1 MIAVLPDITLIAPQ
15 AVLPRSSSAEW
26 AAAPMEAI
34 RLIDYEYAGLNAVAY
49 DIANHWCE
57 YAADYGTDT
66 PEVLDYGKLPNPEQR
81 VRSGSPKP
89 SRLRPDGS
97 IIDVLVTRCY
107 GTSCYQN
114 QNRIAP
120 CNLCYHRVLKM

>member
-1 MIAVLPDITLIAPQ
+1 MNFKLPWHIPKYMIILPGFDHGLGVSK

-66 PEVLDYGKLPNPEQR
+66 PEVLDYGKLPDPEQR
-81 VRSGSPKP
+81 VRPVHDSGFHQP
-89 SRLRPDGS
+89 STAVVRAL
-97 IIDVLVTRCY
+97 
-107 GTSCYQN
+107 
-114 QNRIAP
+114 
-120 CNLCYHRVLKM
+120 